1 MSSKSKK
8 AAAAATEEKDDEKDD
23 EMGTYTPSQ
32 IDIDAIASAKS
43 LGTCVLPGIRGLGSG
58 SGGVSSGASSTRF

>member
-1 MSSKSKK
+1 M
-8 AAAAATEEKDDEKDD
+8 ADTEEKDDEKAGDD

-43 LGTCVLPGIRGLGSG
+43 AVGEAITSVEAALGL
-58 SGGVSSGASSTRF
+58 